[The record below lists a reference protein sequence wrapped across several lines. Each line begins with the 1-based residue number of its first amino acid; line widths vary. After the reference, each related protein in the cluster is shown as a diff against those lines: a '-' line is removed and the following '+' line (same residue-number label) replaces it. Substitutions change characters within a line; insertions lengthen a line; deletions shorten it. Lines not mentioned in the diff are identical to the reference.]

1 MRRPKGRFRFDPKTL
16 CGIAGY
22 SLAPDSSVERTVA
35 ARALL
40 TGIAERGADAVGYAY
55 RAPGEPIAVH
65 KQRSGATALLERIR
79 VPKTRRSSSSTCATS
94 PRVTRVS

>member
-1 MRRPKGRFRFDPKTL
+1 MRLEVLGDRKVASHYHQKTL

-22 SLAPDSSVERTVA
+22 SLAPGSSVERTVA

-55 RAPGEPIAVH
+55 R
-65 KQRSGATALLERIR
+65 RSGSWD
-79 VPKTRRSSSSTCATS
+79 RR
-94 PRVTRVS
+94 P